1 LGKTTRTR
9 PWARAALFGAVALCV
24 AVASPPPAHAVH
36 YRIQAETV
44 GDAYQ
49 LVTSSNLLLN
59 RRRLHQYL
67 GFQAMDLLSDGE
79 YQLNAAALFRFD
91 ADFGITD
98 DELEDVYGLRR
109 QQLSL
114 QYAWVDGREIGG
126 FVDFRLGRQL
136 HYDALDFL
144 MLDGLVISFATPWYF
159 GVELQAGLEVKEGM
173 AGINASA
180 LELDGVRVIEGEDE
194 NDRPTLVIGA
204 ALVTRD
210 LTYTRARLGYRR
222 LFSDGEVDSEKVGG
236 SFYQRIVEGLHLSTL
251 ASYDLYNGRFDRL
264 QAGLRWQAT
273 DFLDVEG
280 EYVRLLPSFD
290 ADSIFNIF
298 TAFPLNDGN
307 LRLRLHPSSEDRLY
321 LGGMIRF
328 FGNEGYTDGQ
338 LLADVDTV
346 VQAYGAMAG
355 YFRRFS
361 KHTTLHVDASVETG
375 YGGDKFMGDVG
386 ASYALVANEWVLDG
400 RLTAVSFADGLQDDL
415 EGFSFGYQLGARYLV
430 ETKAAVS
437 LLVEHNFSR
446 LQTSNL
452 RVYAVVDLDFWL

>member
-1 LGKTTRTR
+1 M
-9 PWARAALFGAVALCV
+9 ALLVALW
-24 AVASPPPAHAVH
+24 APAPAHAVH
-36 YRIQAETV
+36 YRVQAETV

-67 GFQAMDLLSDGE
+67 GLQASDLLSDGE
-79 YQLNAAALFRFD
+79 YALNAAVLFRFD

-98 DELEDVYGLRR
+98 QNLEDVYHLRR

-114 QYAWVDGREIGG
+114 QYAWVDGRGVAG
-126 FVDFRLGRQL
+126 FIDFRLGRQV
-136 HYDALDFL
+136 HYDALDYL
-144 MLDGLVISFATPWYF
+144 MLDGVVLTFATPWYF
-159 GVELQAGLEVKEGM
+159 GVELQAGLEVKDGM
-173 AGINASA
+173 AGLNQSA
-180 LELDGVRVIEGEDE
+180 FELDGVRIIEDGEA
-194 NDRPTLVIGA
+194 NDRPTVVVGA
-204 ALVTRD
+204 ALVSRD

-222 LFSDGEVDSEKVGG
+222 LFSGGEVDAEKVGG
-236 SFYQRIVEGLHLSTL
+236 SFYQRLVEGLHLSTL

-273 DFLDVEG
+273 PFLDVEG

-307 LRLRLHPSSEDRLY
+307 LRLRLHPSDEDRLY
-321 LGGMIRF
+321 VGGMVRF
-328 FGNEGYTDGQ
+328 FGNEGYTDG
-338 LLADVDTV
+338 LLLDDVDTV

-355 YFRRFS
+355 YFRRFAPD
-361 KHTTLHVDASVETG
+361 TTLHVDLSWESG
-375 YGGDKFMGDVG
+375 YGGERMMGDVG
-386 ASYALVANEWVLDG
+386 ASYTLVPREWVLDG
-400 RLTAVSFADGLQDDL
+400 RLTAVSFADGLQDNLD
-415 EGFSFGYQLGARYLV
+415 GFSFGYQLGARYLI
-430 ETKAAVS
+430 ERKAAVS

-446 LQTSNL
+446 LQSSNL